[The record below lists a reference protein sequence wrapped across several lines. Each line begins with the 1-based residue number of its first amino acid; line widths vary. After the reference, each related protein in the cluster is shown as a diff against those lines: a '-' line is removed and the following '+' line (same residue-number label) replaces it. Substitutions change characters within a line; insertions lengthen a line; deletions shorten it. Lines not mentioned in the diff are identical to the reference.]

1 MGTMPM
7 PGRAPSS
14 TRPRVPL
21 AEKSWVGRLLRQ
33 FKLQLSR
40 HQQQC
45 HQVVQARNR
54 PQLLTVVPVAV
65 VLVVVVVALL

>member
-1 MGTMPM
+1 MGTMPT
-7 PGRAPSS
+7 PGPAPSN

-21 AEKSWVGRLLRQ
+21 AKKSWVGRLLRQ
-33 FKLQLSR
+33 FKLQLS
-40 HQQQC
+40 HQPQC

-65 VLVVVVVALL
+65 VLVVVVGLL